1 LSRRRYTPTFL
12 RDFHDVAFG
21 HERFVLGL
29 QILSANFHR
38 RFVQSLPNADG
49 GRRTSASCE
58 KSIKKVK
65 KKRKERERK
74 RKKLTLH
81 LALDGKGLK
90 VKKDAVIPS

>member
-1 LSRRRYTPTFL
+1 LSRRRFTPTFL

-65 KKRKERERK
+65 KKRKDKERERN
-74 RKKLTLH
+74 LLSISPSME
-81 LALDGKGLK
+81 
-90 VKKDAVIPS
+90 KDSK

>member
-49 GRRTSASCE
+49 SRRTSTSCE

-65 KKRKERERK
+65 KKERKDKERERN
-74 RKKLTLH
+74 LLSISPSME
-81 LALDGKGLK
+81 
-90 VKKDAVIPS
+90 KDSK

>member
-65 KKRKERERK
+65 KKRKDKERERNS
-74 RKKLTLH
+74 LSISPSME
-81 LALDGKGLK
+81 
-90 VKKDAVIPS
+90 KDSK